1 MNPIDVDM
9 MGNKLKLL
17 LLDVSHLFFL
27 FLGGYGST
35 LFNIL
40 RCNKIEFPLTLGRE
54 FVGTIVQKGMGV
66 SNSDLRVGDK
76 VWGVVPF
83 HQQGSHAEFI
93 KIDKCFVSR
102 KPHNLSDAEAATILY
117 AGLTAFSGIFVSAPF
132 DGYPAALFGKSSAKG
147 KKVLVLGG
155 SGGVGHIAVQ
165 MLQAEGAD
173 VVATC
178 SGDAKPLLEKLGVTK
193 IIDYASQES
202 NLQLVAESPYDL
214 ILDCAGL
221 GAEHANA
228 LRWKFSN
235 YVTFKSPLLKNLD
248 DKGFILGGLESV
260 RSLLSTNIPALNKG
274 GTVKWG
280 YFMPLPNGIKYLK
293 ELVET
298 GQLTPIIDSK
308 FHYNDLPKA
317 YQKVAAGH
325 LRGKVAVSY
334 D

>member
-1 MNPIDVDM
+1 MF
-9 MGNKLKLL
+9 LKL
-17 LLDVSHLFFL
+17 SNL

-35 LFNIL
+35 LFNVL

-54 FVGTIVQKGMGV
+54 FVGTIVHKGMG
-66 SNSDLRVGDK
+66 SSDLRLGDK

-102 KPHNLSDAEAATILY
+102 KPENLDDVEAATVLY

-132 DGYPAALFGKSSAKG
+132 DGYPAALLGQSSAKG

-155 SGGVGHIAVQ
+155 SGGVGHLAIQ
-165 MLQAEGAD
+165 ILKAEGAD
-173 VVATC
+173 VIATC
-178 SGDAKPLLEKLGVTK
+178 SEDAKCLLEKLGVK
-193 IIDYASQES
+193 NIIDYSSQEC

-221 GAEHANA
+221 GADHANA
-228 LRWKFSN
+228 LRWKFNN

-248 DKGFILGGLESV
+248 DKGFIFGGLESV

-274 GTVKWG
+274 GAVKWG
-280 YFMPLPNGIKYLK
+280 YFLPLPNGIKYLT
-293 ELVET
+293 ELVEN
-298 GQLTPIIDSK
+298 GQLKPVIDSK
-308 FHYNDLPKA
+308 FHFNDLPKA
-317 YQKVAAGH
+317 YERVASGH
-325 LRGKVAVSY
+325 LRGKVAVYY